1 MPIQSTPADPTELT
15 PKQSKAARALLAWS
29 QQDLAKK
36 AGVAAS
42 TVADFER
49 GHRTPVPNNA
59 EAIRTAL
66 EGAGVRFLPGGAL
79 IGPHIPLLGSGIAGG
94 VPIRWIDA
102 SDLGDWATRR
112 DGQAAMPTLIAK
124 LVRAAHGP
132 QVEIAFP
139 SDESIQFAG
148 WDGITKSDQESRY
161 VPDGTTGWEIG
172 TQQRDIAGKATG
184 DFEKRSTDPGP
195 IDPRESTFIFIT
207 PRTWPKR
214 AEWAEQML
222 ARGGW
227 RDVRAYDATDLIHW
241 IELYP
246 AVGQWLATLVRKRPP
261 GILQLEEVWQE
272 WSLATQY
279 PLSQDLILADRD
291 EDAITVLQWLR
302 SGAATLT
309 LQAESA
315 EEAVAF
321 AYAAI
326 NQLPIATAQH
336 YLTRTLV
343 AANADAARML
353 ADSSTS
359 LAIVLLDPEPGLAG
373 RLVQRGHHV
382 LLAYGGN
389 TDQRGDYRR
398 LARPTRE
405 AIEQALMQAG
415 IAEPQ
420 ARNLARDSSRSLAIL
435 RRLIPVAPGR
445 LPHWAD
451 GTPPRALLA
460 AMLAGG
466 WDEQSD
472 ADKDAVSR
480 LATMPYADVAAAI
493 APLASAMD
501 GPLRKVG
508 NAWKVASPQDTWSLL
523 AKHLTPTDLERFR
536 AVALDVL
543 GAHDPRFDMD
553 PEERWLSETKNVR
566 PQYSGYLRHGV
577 GEILILLALHGD
589 LASNLSS
596 PKGHA
601 EQLVRAILNGATR
614 ERWWSLS
621 RDFQLL
627 GEAAPMQF
635 LDAIDDSL
643 QRNDLPIRSLFG
655 ADGGPFGGEH
665 ISDLLWALESLA
677 WSPRNLGRVAETLAR
692 LDAIDPG
699 GRFIN
704 RPANSLSKIFSIWL
718 PQTYATQSE
727 RLRLID
733 HLRRSDPGP
742 AWKLLLAILP
752 SDHGVITPSPHPRWR
767 DFSPDQKEVVT
778 YGLLRTGTEEIAT
791 RLLQDVGQDPAR
803 WQQVL
808 KRINNLPDP
817 KVVVAQLADLE
828 PRVRDAKDRAQF
840 WETLRGV
847 LSHHR
852 QFPDAKWSLS
862 PDDLD
867 ALEEIYHHFAPN
879 DPIARIAW
887 LFQPRAEVIAPGV
900 EGWRSRQTRLI
911 ETRQQAVGALLEHQ
925 GIEGV
930 FALARSTEMAGWVG
944 QTLVEL
950 KVDPVRR
957 DTILERALRSD
968 SPRDRDLAHGL
979 VMATFAQS
987 KATWAAAL
995 LARAKAEAWGDRATL
1010 TILRALPVER
1020 WTWQQVEAAGAIIER
1035 EYWKTTTSL
1044 WMEGDAGD
1052 LAFMADKLIDAGRA
1066 REALELVGTRLEKKP
1081 SPELLVRVL
1090 EAVIRQPWDKSRD
1103 NNDATMFSYYV
1114 AQLLKVLDTAGTSD
1128 DVLFRLEWAYMPVL
1142 EHSER
1147 PPTVL
1152 IKALAERPSFF
1163 MEVLSALFR
1172 PSEES
1177 GIVEPEPNDAERA
1190 HAVASQAFDLL
1201 RQWDRVPGTM
1211 SDGRID
1217 GSALEAWVKE
1227 ARQLAAASGR
1237 AEIADQKIG
1246 EALSASPRDVD
1257 DNLWPARAVRDVVEI
1272 TRSKNLES
1280 GLSMGLHNRRGVTTR
1295 RPSDGG
1301 EQERD
1306 LVKQYRDFSA
1316 AMALEWPRT
1325 SAVLE
1330 RIARSY
1336 EEDARWH
1343 DDDAERRD
1351 WNA

>member
-1 MPIQSTPADPTELT
+1 MPIQPTPADPTELT

-59 EAIRTAL
+59 DAIRTAL
-66 EGAGVRFLPGGAL
+66 EGAGVHFLPGGAL
-79 IGPHIPLLGSGIAGG
+79 IGPHIPILGSDVSGG
-94 VPIRWIDA
+94 VPIRWVDA

-132 QVEIAFP
+132 QVEIGFP

-161 VPDGTTGWEIG
+161 VPNGVTGWEIG
-172 TQQRDIAGKATG
+172 TQQRDIAAKATA
-184 DFEKRSTDPGP
+184 DFEKRTAAPGE
-195 IDPRESTFIFIT
+195 IDPRNATFIFVT
-207 PRTWPKR
+207 PRPWPKR
-214 AEWAEQML
+214 AEWAQQMQT
-222 ARGGW
+222 RGGW
-227 RDVRAYDATDLIHW
+227 HDVRAYDATDLIHW

-261 GILQLEEVWQE
+261 GVRQLEEVWQE
-272 WSLATQY
+272 WSLATQH

-291 EDAITVLQWLR
+291 EDAIAVLQWLR
-302 SGAATLT
+302 SGAAILT

-326 NQLPIATAQH
+326 NQLPPATAQH
-336 YLTRTLV
+336 YLTRSLV
-343 AANADAARML
+343 AVNAEAARTL
-353 ADSSTS
+353 ADSSTR

-415 IAEPQ
+415 IAEPR

-435 RRLIPVAPGR
+435 RRLIPAAPGR

-451 GTPPRALLA
+451 DTPPRGLLA

-466 WDEQSD
+466 WDERSD

-480 LATMPYADVAAAI
+480 LAGMPYADVAAEI
-493 APLASAMD
+493 APLASAID

-508 NAWKVASPQDTWSLL
+508 HAWKVASPQDAWSLL
-523 AKHLTPTDLERFR
+523 AKHLAPADLERFR

-553 PEERWLSETKNVR
+553 PEERWLFETKNVR
-566 PQYSGYLRHGV
+566 AQYSGYLRHGV
-577 GEILILLALHGD
+577 GEILILLALYGE
-589 LASNLSS
+589 LAPNLTN

-601 EQLVRAILNGATR
+601 DQLVRNILNGATR

-643 QRNDLPIRSLFG
+643 QRNDPPIRSLFG
-655 ADGGPFGGEH
+655 TDGGPFGGEH

-692 LDAIDPG
+692 LDMIDPG
-699 GRFIN
+699 GRFMN

-718 PQTYATQSE
+718 PQTYATQAE
-727 RLRLID
+727 RIRLID
-733 HLRRSDPGP
+733 HLRRSDPAP

-752 SDHGVITPSPHPRWR
+752 SGHGVITPSPHPRWR
-767 DFSPDQKEVVT
+767 DFSPDSKEIVT
-778 YGLLRTGTEEIAT
+778 WGLVRTGTEEVAA
-791 RLLQDVGQDPAR
+791 RLLQDVGQSPER
-803 WQQVL
+803 WKQVL

-817 KVVVAQLADLE
+817 KAVVGQLTDIE
-828 PRVRDAKDRAQF
+828 PRVQDAKDRAEF

-867 ALEEIYHHFAPN
+867 ALEVIYHRFAPD
-879 DPIARIAW
+879 DPVARIAW
-887 LFQPRAEVIAPGV
+887 LFQPRAEVIDPGV
-900 EGWRSRQTRLI
+900 EGWRSRQSKLI
-911 ETRQQAVGALLEHQ
+911 EVRQEALAELLEHQ
-925 GIEGV
+925 GVEGV
-930 FALARSTEMAGWVG
+930 FALARATDVAGWVG

-950 KVDPVRR
+950 KIDAARR
-957 DTILERALRSD
+957 DAILERALRSED
-968 SPRDRDLAHGL
+968 PHDRDLAHGL
-979 VMATFAQS
+979 VMATFAQN
-987 KATWAAAL
+987 KAPWAVAL
-995 LARAKAEAWGDRATL
+995 LAKAKAEKWGESATL
-1010 TILRALPVER
+1010 TILRALPIDR
-1020 WTWQQVEAAGAIIER
+1020 WTWQQVEAAGAAIEA
-1035 EYWKTTTSL
+1035 EYWKTAPAL
-1044 WMEGDAGD
+1044 WMEGDADD
-1052 LAFMADKLIDAGRA
+1052 LAFMADKLIEAGRA
-1066 REALELVGTRLEKKP
+1066 RRALDLIGPRLEKKP
-1081 SPELLVRVL
+1081 ATDLLVRIL
-1090 EAVIRQPWDKSRD
+1090 EAVIRQPWEKSGD
-1103 NNDATMFSYYV
+1103 SNDVTMFSYYV
-1114 AQLLKVLDTAGTSD
+1114 AEFLKVLDAARVSD

-1142 EHSER
+1142 EHSDR

-1177 GIVEPEPNDAERA
+1177 GIIEREPENPERA
-1190 HAVASQAFDLL
+1190 QAVASQAFDLL

-1211 SDGRID
+1211 PDGRID
-1217 GSALEAWVKE
+1217 GAVLEAWVKE
-1227 ARQLAAASGR
+1227 ARQLANAAGR
-1237 AEIADQKIG
+1237 ADIADQKIG
-1246 EALSASPRDVD
+1246 EALSASPQDVD
-1257 DNLWPARAVRDVVEI
+1257 DRIWPARPVRDVVEI
-1272 TRSKNLES
+1272 VRSKHLES
-1280 GLSMGLHNRRGVTTR
+1280 GLSVGRLNRRGATSRLVG
-1295 RPSDGG
+1295 DGG
-1301 EQERD
+1301 QQERD

-1316 AMALEWPRT
+1316 ATALEWPRT

-1336 EEDARWH
+1336 EEDARRH
-1343 DDDAERRD
+1343 DEDAER
-1351 WNA
+1351 WEWHG